1 MKDRSQKEAHISVYA
16 REHPTQSA
24 NQVYSHFKGSEY
36 ALRKTD
42 ALRVIREARN
52 KPSVSEKKRLAS
64 IPKKYQKASSK
75 PQEAR
80 SAPKLRS
87 LPRFPPTKSK
97 SLIFD
102 RMDKIPN
109 TYSVAHINTKSHTKN
124 GIHYQG
130 KTLHIKFN
138 SRSKY
143 ESELY
148 RLGRQYDFKPKDVNI
163 SFEGPFAYRGEVFVT
178 PDFEKEMMRRGLW

>member
-1 MKDRSQKEAHISVYA
+1 MKNRSQKEAHISVYA

-24 NQVYSHFKGSEY
+24 NSVYSHFKGSEY

-42 ALRVIREARN
+42 TLKIIRDSRG

-64 IPKKYQKASSK
+64 VPKKYQKAPSK
-75 PQEAR
+75 AQEGSPR
-80 SAPKLRS
+80 PRLRT
-87 LPRFPPTKSK
+87 LPRMPSTKSK

-109 TYSVAHINTKSHTKN
+109 TYSIAHINTKSHTRN
-124 GIHYQG
+124 GIHYNA
-130 KTLHIKFN
+130 KSLHIKFN

-143 ESELY
+143 ESELS

-178 PDFEKEMMRRGLW
+178 PDFEKEMIRRGLW